1 MHRKDIKSTIALYVV
16 AALFTSVFFMR
27 CDTGPRV
34 IEAEPLAVD
43 QRVEKNEAIASH
55 QKKPLSSTP
64 PSTEKHEVVVKDIL
78 TTAKYA
84 YLQVTELGEE
94 FWIAI
99 SKRDVEVGQ
108 TYMFQG
114 GLLKKNFYSQEFDRV
129 FDTVYLV
136 SKFWKKASPPTAAS
150 SNTSPGASIPKGESL
165 PDLTVEKI
173 EPSEGAIALEKLFAD
188 TDQYVGNKI
197 KITGKCVKV
206 NPKIMGRNW
215 LHIQDGSGKDLD
227 LTVTTMEQVPL
238 GAVVTL
244 EGTIAVDRDFGAGYR
259 YDIIMEGAEVR

>member
-1 MHRKDIKSTIALYVV
+1 MHRKDIKSTIGLYVIAGLF
-16 AALFTSVFFMR
+16 AAVLFMR

-43 QRVEKNEAIASH
+43 QRIEKNEAIASQ
-55 QKKPLSSTP
+55 QKKPFSASP
-64 PSTEKHEVVVKDIL
+64 PSAEKHEVVIEDML

-84 YLQVTELGEE
+84 YLYVSELGKKY
-94 FWIAI
+94 WIAI
-99 SKRDVEVGQ
+99 SKREVEIGQ
-108 TYMFQG
+108 TYLFQG
-114 GLLKKNFYSQEFDRV
+114 GILKKNFYSQEFDRV

-136 SKFWKKASPPTAAS
+136 SKFWKKATPLLSTNAD
-150 SNTSPGASIPKGESL
+150 GAPESSIPKGASL
-165 PDLTVEKI
+165 ADLTVDEI
-173 EPSEGAIALEKLFAD
+173 EPTEGAISLEKLFAD
-188 TDQYVGNKI
+188 KDQYVGDKI

-215 LHIQDGSGKDLD
+215 LHIQDGSGQDLD
-227 LTVTTMEQVPL
+227 LTVTTTEQVPL

-244 EGTIAVDRDFGAGYR
+244 EGTIAIDRDFGAGYR